1 MRNKTKDWKI
11 NNLYI
16 TTRLFIRLCSYCN
29 SYVASNYVI
38 KAIIPKA
45 NKKTAPVTLVIPFA
59 FLISFSGLFIS
70 NSQADNNPV
79 VSVTSNV
86 ITPIP
91 DFRTPCS
98 FNLEKNTEHNVNK
111 YEVLPRSP
119 YALWDHFPEAL
130 FNTQSSNPSNIDT
143 LLFVAYKYRNSGHP
157 NIALNV
163 LEQAQDQ
170 ANKENNK
177 NRLALIEGGM
187 SDAYLLL
194 RNLDRALISSKKSV
208 ALARQ
213 TRNNLLLAM
222 ALNHYGNALATMQR
236 YQEALQAYRE
246 GELLAKKSSDKLML
260 VKLIINSV
268 HILIVQDSISE
279 AVDALKEG
287 SAIARKSSSLYEKT
301 YILVSLGYLAHHLQ
315 QNTPFYLG
323 SLDDV
328 SYSTLTDARTIAE
341 EIADA
346 NIQSYTLGHL
356 GEFHAAQQ
364 HEKKAHQYFQQAI
377 SLARKTKSPELTARW
392 LWQLGRLFKIQNK
405 IKEAEASY
413 REALFQLAKIQS
425 ALVYG
430 YRGELQSFREDIG
443 AIYLELVDILV
454 QKASSMDQEKNQY
467 AALKDTLNLMEQY
480 RKIELKDYFQDECLS
495 KSQDQTKIS
504 APFTLPPNTAA
515 LYPIVFPDRMTV
527 ILRWGDDS
535 MKQISIP
542 VNAKN
547 LLKQVTAFHHEL
559 QANGNPRRL
568 RAAGWK
574 LYDWLIK
581 PLEGELKKQNI
592 NTIAIIPDGILRT
605 IPYAALF
612 DGKEFLVK
620 RYAFVTTT
628 GLTHTISSKNNK
640 KITDHPILLNGLSK
654 SVQQHAPL
662 PNVLKEIKKV
672 SDQFDKSTLLLDE
685 AFNKKSVENQ
695 LKLSTYSTV
704 LFASHAELK
713 ANPKQSF
720 ILTHDD
726 KISLDDLGLL
736 MRIGKNRTN
745 PINLLVLSACETA
758 TGDERAA
765 FGLAGIAVKSGVS
778 SVLAS
783 LWAVND
789 ESTSEL
795 IPLFFE
801 NLKKTEVNKALALQQ
816 AQIKMLVESEYKH
829 PYHWASFVL
838 FGHWI

>member
-1 MRNKTKDWKI
+1 MPKTNKNPALVT
-11 NNLYI
+11 L
-16 TTRLFIRLCSYCN
+16 
-29 SYVASNYVI
+29 
-38 KAIIPKA
+38 IIPC
-45 NKKTAPVTLVIPFA
+45 A
-59 FLISFSGLFIS
+59 FLILFSGLFIS
-70 NSQADNNPV
+70 SSQADAPPIAL
-79 VSVTSNV
+79 VTSNP

-91 DFRTPCS
+91 GFKTPCS
-98 FNLEKNTEHNVNK
+98 LNLETNPEHNVNK

-119 YALWDHFPEAL
+119 YALWDHLPDAL
-130 FNTQSSNPSNIDT
+130 FNTQSSSSSNIDS

-157 NIALNV
+157 NIAINV
-163 LEQAQDQ
+163 LEQAQNQ
-170 ANKENNK
+170 AKKENNK
-177 NRLALIEGGM
+177 NHLALIEGGM

-194 RNLDRALISSKKSV
+194 RNLDQALISSEKSV
-208 ALARQ
+208 TLARQ
-213 TRNNLLLAM
+213 TENKLLLAT
-222 ALNHYGNALATMQR
+222 ALNHYGNVLATIQR
-236 YQEALQAYRE
+236 YQEALQAYSE

-260 VKLIINSV
+260 VKLIINSIHV
-268 HILIVQDSISE
+268 LIVQDSISE

-287 SAIARKSSSLYEKT
+287 SAIAGKSSSLYEKT
-301 YILVSLGYLAHHLQ
+301 YILISLGYLAHHLQ

-364 HEKKAHQYFQQAI
+364 HEIKAYQYFQQAI

-392 LWQLGRLFKIQNK
+392 LWQLGRLFKMQNK
-405 IKEAEASY
+405 IKEAETSY
-413 REALFQLAKIQS
+413 RDALFQLAKIQS

-430 YRGELQSFREDIG
+430 YRGEFQSFREDIG
-443 AIYLELVDILV
+443 VIYLELVDILV
-454 QKASSMDQEKNQY
+454 QKASSMEQEKNQY
-467 AALKDTLNLMEQY
+467 TALKDTLNLMEQY

-495 KSQDQTKIS
+495 KFQDQTKVS
-504 APFTLPPNTAA
+504 APYTLSPNTAA

-542 VNAKN
+542 VNAQN

-574 LYDWLIK
+574 LYNWLIK
-581 PLEGELKKQNI
+581 PLEGELKKHNI
-592 NTIAIIPDGILRT
+592 TTLAIIPDGILRT
-605 IPYAALF
+605 IPFAALF

-620 RYAFVTTT
+620 RYAFVTST
-628 GLTHTISSKNNK
+628 GLTHTISGKNKN
-640 KITDHPILLNGLSK
+640 KITDQPILLNGLSK
-654 SVQQHAPL
+654 SVQQHASL

-695 LKLSTYSTV
+695 LKHTAYGTV
-704 LFASHAELK
+704 FFASHAELK
-713 ANPKQSF
+713 ADPKQSF

-726 KISLDDLGLL
+726 KISLDDLGRF
-736 MRIGKNRTN
+736 MQIGKYRTN
-745 PINLLVLSACETA
+745 PIDLLVLSACDTA
-758 TGDERAA
+758 NGDERAA

-801 NLKKTEVNKALALQQ
+801 NLKKAEINKALALQQ
-816 AQIKMLVESEYKH
+816 AQIKMLVDSEYKH

-838 FGHWI
+838 FGNWI